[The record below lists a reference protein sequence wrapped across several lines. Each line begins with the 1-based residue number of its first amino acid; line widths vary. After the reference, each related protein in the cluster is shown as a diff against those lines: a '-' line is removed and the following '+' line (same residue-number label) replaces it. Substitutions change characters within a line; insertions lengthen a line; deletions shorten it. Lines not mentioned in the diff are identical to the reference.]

1 LLGGGVAD
9 DPTGAV
15 MREFV
20 KRASSA
26 GGSRIVEVFAGYP
39 STGSSNHDAQLYAK
53 AAVAAGWSGEID
65 RIVYGQH
72 TLTMS
77 DLAGAAG
84 VLLVGGDQTALAA
97 PVGDSAFRSFVRTAI
112 AQAPV
117 VMTDRAMTAAL
128 GRWYSDVPE
137 PVKATIESQAVSEF
151 RAGFVKVRP
160 GLAILPGV
168 ALEPRLTVDYRWGRL
183 YSLTRAH
190 PDTIALG
197 VSGNTAIELRGA
209 TATVIGG
216 LSVVSA
222 DGRTARFATGANGA
236 LAAFNVLL
244 NAYAP
249 GDAVT
254 G

>member
-1 LLGGGVAD
+1 V
-9 DPTGAV
+9 
-15 MREFV
+15 
-20 KRASSA
+20 
-26 GGSRIVEVFAGYP
+26 P
-39 STGSSNHDAQLYAK
+39 STLEDQ
-53 AAVAAGWSGEID
+53 AVA
-65 RIVYGQH
+65 
-72 TLTMS
+72 
-77 DLAGAAG
+77 
-84 VLLVGGDQTALAA
+84 
-97 PVGDSAFRSFVRTAI
+97 
-112 AQAPV
+112 
-117 VMTDRAMTAAL
+117 
-128 GRWYSDVPE
+128 
-137 PVKATIESQAVSEF
+137 EF

-183 YSLTRAH
+183 YGLTRAH

-197 VSGNTAIELRGA
+197 VAGNTAIELRGA

-244 NAYAP
+244 NTYAP